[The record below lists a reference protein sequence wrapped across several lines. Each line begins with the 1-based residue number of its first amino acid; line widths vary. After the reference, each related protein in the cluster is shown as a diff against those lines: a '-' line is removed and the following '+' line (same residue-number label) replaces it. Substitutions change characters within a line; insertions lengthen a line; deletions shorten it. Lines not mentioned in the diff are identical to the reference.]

1 MTDSLYVRRRL
12 PPTRVGVMAARYS
25 LLSRSSSAERS
36 SVRAFERMTS
46 AASSRESPAMS
57 VSHTKASMPSV
68 APIPKTNRSSS
79 GSGMRPLRGERASS
93 IHPIRRPR
101 RSGKLSPSADILV
114 EVRMPRG
121 KMTPLHTH
129 PNQDE
134 TLIVLEGEIL
144 VYAEGREHRV
154 GPRGVA
160 VALRGAPHAFMVTSQ
175 SALILT
181 LQTPGSG
188 EAFYRDAS
196 EPSTNDTDAERP
208 PDLDRLR
215 AAAQRH
221 HDIIEIL
228 GPPPFEA
235 AKDESA
241 SKAKA

>member
-1 MTDSLYVRRRL
+1 MKATSEETD
-12 PPTRVGVMAARYS
+12 G
-25 LLSRSSSAERS
+25 
-36 SVRAFERMTS
+36 AF
-46 AASSRESPAMS
+46 
-57 VSHTKASMPSV
+57 
-68 APIPKTNRSSS
+68 
-79 GSGMRPLRGERASS
+79 
-93 IHPIRRPR
+93 
-101 RSGKLSPSADILV
+101 ILV
-114 EVRMPRG
+114 EDRMTEG

-160 VALRGAPHAFMVTSQ
+160 VALRGAPHAFMVTSE

-196 EPSTNDTDAERP
+196 EPATAETDPART
-208 PDLDRLR
+208 DFDRVR
-215 AAAQRH
+215 AAAERH
-221 HDIIEIL
+221 PDLMQIL

-235 AKDESA
+235 AREEPA
-241 SKAKA
+241 RARA

>member
-1 MTDSLYVRRRL
+1 MVMCV
-12 PPTRVGVMAARYS
+12 PPR
-25 LLSRSSSAERS
+25 AER
-36 SVRAFERMTS
+36 
-46 AASSRESPAMS
+46 AAGARKGKEKEMS
-57 VSHTKASMPSV
+57 TAGT
-68 APIPKTNRSSS
+68 II
-79 GSGMRPLRGERASS
+79 RGEGEGERLWFAGGGLWT
-93 IHPIRRPR
+93 IKATAEETDGAFILLENRMVQ
-101 RSGKLSPSADILV
+101 GKT
-114 EVRMPRG
+114 
-121 KMTPLHTH
+121 TPLHTH
-129 PNQDE
+129 PNVDE

-160 VALRGAPHAFMVTSQ
+160 VAMRGVPHAFMVTSE

-196 EPSTNDTDAERP
+196 EPSTDETDAGRP

-221 HDIIEIL
+221 PDIIEIL

-235 AKDESA
+235 ARKKAA
-241 SKAKA
+241 SRAKA

>member
-1 MTDSLYVRRRL
+1 
-12 PPTRVGVMAARYS
+12 
-25 LLSRSSSAERS
+25 
-36 SVRAFERMTS
+36 
-46 AASSRESPAMS
+46 MS
-57 VSHTKASMPSV
+57 QAGT
-68 APIPKTNRSSS
+68 II
-79 GSGMRPLRGERASS
+79 RGEGEGE
-93 IHPIRRPR
+93 RRWFA
-101 RSGKLSPSADILV
+101 GGGLWTMKATAEETDGAFILV
-114 EVRMPRG
+114 EDRMSLG

-144 VYAEGREHRV
+144 LYAEGKEHRV

-160 VALRGAPHAFMVTSQ
+160 VALRGVPHAFMVTSER
-175 SALILT
+175 ALILT

-196 EPSTNDTDAERP
+196 DPSTNDTDAGRP

-221 HDIIEIL
+221 PDIIEIL

-235 AKDESA
+235 AREEA
-241 SKAKA
+241 AARAKA